1 MRPIDVLTRG
11 EKTKLTRLARDLV
24 AWAAASGRDFPW
36 RSEKAGT
43 YERIVVEVLL
53 QRTTATAVAGFYERF
68 FATFPTW
75 KALAL
80 ATPGELEVFLK
91 PLGLWRRRAQSLLG
105 LAEYAAAAA
114 GNFPRN
120 ADDHAEIPAVGQY
133 VSNAVLLFQ
142 HGRSTPLLD
151 VNMARV
157 IERFVRPRRLADIR
171 YDPWLQSAAKW
182 FVRAEDA
189 AAANWAILDFAALV
203 CKARRPLC
211 ETCPVRA
218 RCSYFRAGASR
229 TRLAPARSSRAPA
242 RPNRASGQ
250 RTGSHSPRT

>member
-1 MRPIDVLTRG
+1 MRSVDVLTRG
-11 EKTKLTRLARDLV
+11 EKMKLSRLARDLV
-24 AWAAASGRDFPW
+24 AWAASSGRDFPW

-75 KALAL
+75 EMLAA
-80 ATPGELEVFLK
+80 ATPGELEVFLR

-105 LAEYAAAAA
+105 LAGYAADAV
-114 GNFPRN
+114 GKFPRN
-120 ADDHAEIPAVGQY
+120 PDDHAEIPAVGQY
-133 VSNAVLLFQ
+133 VSNAVMLFQ

-157 IERFVRPRRLADIR
+157 IERFVRPRRMADIR

-182 FVRAEDA
+182 FVRTGDA

-211 ETCPVRA
+211 DTCPVCA
-218 RCSYFRAGASR
+218 RCSYFAAGRSRSRAAPPPETPTSR
-229 TRLAPARSSRAPA
+229 T
-242 RPNRASGQ
+242 SGE
-250 RTGSHSPRT
+250 S

>member
-1 MRPIDVLTRG
+1 MRAVDVLTRG

-24 AWAAASGRDFPW
+24 AWASTNGRDFPW
-36 RSEKAGT
+36 RFEKAST
-43 YERIVVEVLL
+43 YERIAVEVLL
-53 QRTTATAVAGFYERF
+53 QRTTAAAVAGFYERF

-75 KALAL
+75 KALAA
-80 ATPGELEVFLK
+80 ATPAELEVFLK

-105 LAEYAAAAA
+105 LAAYGAAAA
-114 GNFPRN
+114 GKFPRDP
-120 ADDHAEIPAVGQY
+120 ADHAEIPAVGQY
-133 VSNAVLLFQ
+133 VSNAVMLFQ

-151 VNMARV
+151 ANMARV

-182 FVRAEDA
+182 FVRTGDA
-189 AAANWAILDFAALV
+189 AATNWAILDFAALV

-211 ETCPVRA
+211 ETCPVRV

-229 TRLAPARSSRAPA
+229 SRSTVTTARSSRPG
-242 RPNRASGQ
+242 RAQAQ
-250 RTGSHSPRT
+250 RTGTRFPRT

>member
-24 AWAAASGRDFPW
+24 AWATTSGRDFPW

-68 FATFPTW
+68 FTTVPTW
-75 KALAL
+75 RALAL

-105 LAEYAAAAA
+105 LAEYAAAAV
-114 GNFPRN
+114 GKFPRN
-120 ADDHAEIPAVGQY
+120 PDDHAEIPAVGQY
-133 VSNAVLLFQ
+133 VSNAVMLFQ

-182 FVRAEDA
+182 FVSTEDA

-218 RCSYFRAGASR
+218 RCSYFRAGTSRRRSAS
-229 TRLAPARSSRAPA
+229 ARSPRDPAP
-242 RPNRASGQ
+242 S
-250 RTGSHSPRT
+250 

>member
-1 MRPIDVLTRG
+1 MRAIDVLTRG

-24 AWAAASGRDFPW
+24 AWAAANGRDFPW
-36 RSEKAGT
+36 RSENAGT

-53 QRTTATAVAGFYERF
+53 QRTTAAAVAGFYERF

-75 KALAL
+75 DALAA

-91 PLGLWRRRAQSLLG
+91 PLGLWRRRAQALLG
-105 LAEYAAAAA
+105 LARYGAAAA
-114 GNFPRN
+114 GKFPRN
-120 ADDHAEIPAVGQY
+120 PDDHAEIPAVGQY
-133 VSNAVLLFQ
+133 VSNAVMLFQ
-142 HGRSTPLLD
+142 HERSTPLLD

-182 FVRAEDA
+182 FVKTEDA

-218 RCSYFRAGASR
+218 RCSYFGARASR
-229 TRLAPARSSRAPA
+229 PRAARPSAARSPGPS
-242 RPNRASGQ
+242 
-250 RTGSHSPRT
+250 